1 MRGLLFSL
9 LFTLFLPASAAD
21 KLSIEGRELELKAQA
36 RACYLGFIKLYD
48 ADYFRGPAEGG
59 PATRCVRVSY
69 LRDFSASELDEATR
83 KIYNDLHGDAV
94 ADRHRAWL
102 ERIGLAYRA
111 VRPGD
116 RYLYCVDA
124 AGAGALIRD
133 GAPVLSIS
141 SDDFAQ
147 RFLQIW
153 VRSED
158 ADQAPEWS
166 FGRC

>member
-1 MRGLLFSL
+1 MKGLLFIL
-9 LFTLFLPASAAD
+9 LFAWFLPASAAD
-21 KLSIEGRELELKAQA
+21 KLSIEGRDLELKAQA

-48 ADYFRGPAEGG
+48 ADYFRGSGQDG
-59 PATRCVRVSY
+59 PTRCIRVSY
-69 LRDFSASELDEATR
+69 LRDFSASQLDEATR
-83 KIYNDLHGDAV
+83 ETYRDLHGEAV
-94 ADRHRAWL
+94 AERHRAWL
-102 ERIGLAYRA
+102 ERIGMAYRA

-124 AGAGALIRD
+124 GGAGALLRD
-133 GAPVLSIS
+133 EVTVASIPS
-141 SDDFAQ
+141 NDFAR

-158 ADQAPEWS
+158 ADQMPDWR

>member
-1 MRGLLFSL
+1 MRSLLFSL
-9 LFTLFLPASAAD
+9 LCVWFLPASSAD

-48 ADYFRGPAEGG
+48 ADYFRGSAEDG
-59 PATRCVRVSY
+59 PTRCVRVSY

-83 KIYNDLHGDAV
+83 RIYKDLHGDAV
-94 ADRHRAWL
+94 ADRHQAWL

-116 RYLYCVDA
+116 RYLYCVDP
-124 AGAGALIRD
+124 AGLGALIRD
-133 GAPVLSIS
+133 GAPVVSIS
-141 SDDFAQ
+141 AGDFAQ

-158 ADQAPEWS
+158 AAQVPAWS
-166 FGRC
+166 FKRC